1 MAACAPGPKPNQVM
15 GRLPQHS
22 WHGPIGRAS
31 YSNGGVITVELGGH
45 TELTTTTCFKH
56 AKAKIGIMQD
66 DARVQVEA
74 GGTEVI
80 ATDGRL
86 EIDDCTPG
94 HLKATMWASFADGG
108 RVEASIDSNMTATS
122 DP

>member
-1 MAACAPGPKPNQVM
+1 ML

-22 WHGPIGRAS
+22 WHGPIGLAS
-31 YSNGGVITVELGGH
+31 YSNGGLITVELGSH
-45 TELTTTTCFKH
+45 TQLMTTTCFKH

-66 DARVQVEA
+66 DAKVQVEA

-86 EIDDCTPG
+86 DIDDCTPG
-94 HLKATMWASFADGG
+94 HLKATLWASFADGG
-108 RVEASIDSNMTATS
+108 RVEASIDSNMTASTE
-122 DP
+122 P